1 MNDLISQLKKY
12 ALEDY
17 PIPLVTEFL
26 NEYKLPDKEL
36 NDYLH
41 FKDNK
46 YARNLVYKDKDFEI
60 LIVCW
65 HPEQIAPIHG
75 HEGEK
80 CWMRVEIGSL
90 NICNYK
96 LKSIDPLSLS
106 MVNQIKG
113 DAGFLDGPAEIHS
126 VENIFDENAISL
138 HVYTKPFS
146 ECDIYNLD
154 TGKIDRVEL
163 AYDSIDKQLC

>member
-26 NEYKLPDKEL
+26 NEYKLPDQEL
-36 NDYLH
+36 KVYLH
-41 FKDNK
+41 FKDSK

-80 CWMRVEIGSL
+80 CWMRVELGSL

-96 LKSIDPLSLS
+96 LESIDPLFLS
-106 MVNQIKG
+106 IVNG
-113 DAGFLDGPAEIHS
+113 SH
-126 VENIFDENAISL
+126 
-138 HVYTKPFS
+138 
-146 ECDIYNLD
+146 
-154 TGKIDRVEL
+154 KIML
-163 AYDSIDKQLC
+163 YSKI

>member
-1 MNDLISQLKKY
+1 MNNLIKQLKIFSV
-12 ALEDY
+12 EDF
-17 PIPLVTEFL
+17 PVLKVTEYL
-26 NEYKLPDKEL
+26 NQYELMSKEIKSYCYYKDQ
-36 NDYLH
+36 
-41 FKDNK
+41 K
-46 YARNLVYKDKDFEI
+46 YTRHLVHKDKDFEL

-65 HPEQIAPIHG
+65 NSGQVAPIHG

-80 CWMRVEIGSL
+80 CWMRVELGSL

-96 LKSIDPLSLS
+96 LESIDPLFLS
-106 MVNQIKG
+106 IVNQIKG

-126 VENIFDENAISL
+126 VENAFDEDAISL

>member
-80 CWMRVEIGSL
+80 CWMRVELGSL

-96 LKSIDPLSLS
+96 LESIDPLFLS
-106 MVNQIKG
+106 IVNQIKG

-126 VENIFDENAISL
+126 VENAFDEDAISL

>member
-126 VENIFDENAISL
+126 VENAFDEDAISL

>member
-26 NEYKLPDKEL
+26 NDYKLPDQEL
-36 NDYLH
+36 KNYLH

-80 CWMRVEIGSL
+80 CWMRVEAGSL
-90 NICNYK
+90 NIFHLHAHELELFALDANRQLIFQNPYPYK
-96 LKSIDPLSLS
+96 R
-106 MVNQIKG
+106 
-113 DAGFLDGPAEIHS
+113 GFAHTYYP
-126 VENIFDENAISL
+126 
-138 HVYTKPFS
+138 
-146 ECDIYNLD
+146 
-154 TGKIDRVEL
+154 
-163 AYDSIDKQLC
+163 

>member
-1 MNDLISQLKKY
+1 
-12 ALEDY
+12 
-17 PIPLVTEFL
+17 
-26 NEYKLPDKEL
+26 
-36 NDYLH
+36 
-41 FKDNK
+41 
-46 YARNLVYKDKDFEI
+46 
-60 LIVCW
+60 
-65 HPEQIAPIHG
+65 
-75 HEGEK
+75 
-80 CWMRVEIGSL
+80 MRVEVGSL

-96 LKSIDPLSLS
+96 LESIDPLSLS

-126 VENIFDENAISL
+126 VENTFDEDAISL
-138 HVYTKPFS
+138 HVYAKPFS

>member
-80 CWMRVEIGSL
+80 CWMRVELGSL

-96 LKSIDPLSLS
+96 LESIDPLFLNI
-106 MVNQIKG
+106 VNQIKG

-126 VENIFDENAISL
+126 VENAFDEDAISL

>member
-26 NEYKLPDKEL
+26 NDYKLSDQEL
-36 NDYLH
+36 KDYLH

-46 YARNLVYKDKDFEI
+46 YARNLVYKNKDFEI

-80 CWMRVEIGSL
+80 CWMRVEVGSL

-96 LKSIDPLSLS
+96 LESIDPLSLS

-126 VENIFDENAISL
+126 VKNIFDEDAISL
-138 HVYTKPFS
+138 HVYAKPFS